1 MVMMGALSRS
11 EATVISPDMYR
22 GVVRTKTKSAFT
34 EINLKGF
41 ELGKSAGGKTS
52 QEKIFLMRKICNPFP

>member
-1 MVMMGALSRS
+1 
-11 EATVISPDMYR
+11 MYR